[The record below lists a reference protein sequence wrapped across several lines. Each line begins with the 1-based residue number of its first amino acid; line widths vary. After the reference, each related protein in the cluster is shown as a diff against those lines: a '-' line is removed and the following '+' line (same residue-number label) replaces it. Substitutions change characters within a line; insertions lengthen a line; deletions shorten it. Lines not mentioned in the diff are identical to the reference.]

1 MAINPYFTN
10 FTANNEQDLMANL
23 IVESIQ
29 IYGYQMYYLP
39 RTQTNFDDLY
49 NQDDMSKFETAYP
62 IEMYIRSIDSFEGE
76 GSFLSKFGLEVR
88 DRVGLSVA
96 RKTFNTLVGNTANLL
111 RPREGDLIY
120 FAMTKKL
127 FEIIYVDNRA
137 IFYPL
142 GALPL
147 FDLNCEVFE
156 YNSEVFATGIAEI
169 DAIGEKYSID
179 QIAHANL
186 NSNNNVQY
194 DANSNIITN
203 PGFDEELRDVE
214 FDNNFLQQEANNILD
229 FSILDPFSVG
239 NI

>member
-1 MAINPYFTN
+1 MATNPFFNN
-10 FTANNEQDLMANL
+10 FTAANEQDLMANL

-29 IYGYQMYYLP
+29 IFGYDMYYLP

-62 IEMYIRSIDSFEGE
+62 IEMYIRSIDSFEGD

-96 RKTFNTLVGNTANLL
+96 RKTFNSLVGEATSFV

-156 YNSEVFATGIAEI
+156 YNGEVFATGIADI
-169 DAIGEKYSID
+169 DAIAEKYSID
-179 QIAHANL
+179 QISHANL
-186 NSNNNVQY
+186 VSNTIQY
-194 DANSNIITN
+194 DSSNNIITI
-203 PGFDEELRDVE
+203 PSFDEELRDVE
-214 FDNNFLQQEANNILD
+214 FDNDFIQQTANSLID
-229 FSILDPFSVG
+229 FNPEDPFSRG